1 MPELCA
7 HCGELI
13 DVEHQ
18 PHIVIY
24 SDMCAGQLDHIIGFI
39 HIKCEGEL
47 EARKNWRRREPLL
60 LAREQ

>member
-24 SDMCAGQLDHIIGFI
+24 SDASDELNRITGFL
-39 HIKCEGEL
+39 HIKCSDEL
-47 EARKNWRRREPLL
+47 ATTKWKRRDPPERD
-60 LAREQ
+60 